1 MSEGFSAAMRAR
13 TAGLLA
19 RTIAMP
25 FNRELAAGTLAPER
39 FRHYIVQDALYL
51 AEYGRALA
59 LIGSKAPE
67 PLHVAW
73 FAKAAEGIVTA
84 ERSLHEHYFGG
95 YGLSAAEAASIEP
108 SPACLLYTSFLLV
121 AAHQEGFAVG
131 VAAVVPCFRVYWD
144 VGRHIAAHAAAS
156 NPYQAWIANYS
167 DPAFGTSVAAVE
179 AIADA
184 EAAAGGAALRERMAA
199 AYVRAAQLEWMFWD
213 GCYRME
219 GWPVGAAG

>member
-1 MSEGFSAAMRAR
+1 MGEGFSAAMRAR

-19 RTIAMP
+19 RTIAMS
-25 FNRELAAGTLAPER
+25 FNAELAAGTLARDR

-59 LIGSKAPE
+59 LIGSKAQRPE
-67 PLHVAW
+67 HVAW
-73 FAKAAEGIVTA
+73 FAKAAEGIIMA

-95 YGLSAAEAASIEP
+95 YGLTPAEAAAVEP
-108 SPACLLYTSFLLV
+108 SPACLLYTSYLLV

-144 VGRHIAAHAAAS
+144 VGRHVAATTVPN

-167 DPAFGTSVAAVE
+167 DPAFGTSVATVE

-184 EAAAGGAALRERMAA
+184 EAAGGGESLRARMAH

-213 GCYRME
+213 ACYRGD
-219 GWPVGAAG
+219 GWPQEVQV

>member
-1 MSEGFSAAMRAR
+1 MNQGFSAAMRAR

-19 RTIAMP
+19 RTTAMP
-25 FNRELAAGTLAPER
+25 FNAELAAGTLDRER
-39 FRHYIVQDALYL
+39 FRRYIVQDALYL

-59 LIGSKAPE
+59 LIGSKAQRPG
-67 PLHVAW
+67 HVAW
-73 FAKAAEGIVTA
+73 FAKAAEGIITA

-95 YGLSAAEAASIEP
+95 YGLTPAEAAAVEP

-144 VGRHIAAHAAAS
+144 VGRHIAAHAAPD

-184 EAAAGGAALRERMAA
+184 EAEAGGESLRTRMAY
-199 AYVRAAQLEWMFWD
+199 AYLRAAQLEWMFWD
-213 GCYRME
+213 ACYRGE
-219 GWPVGAAG
+219 DWPDPVRA